1 MAAIDT
7 AIRTL
12 DALIASLEGPSGLP
26 PGGSAAAQP
35 PGAAAPA
42 LGLEVGEAF
51 TKAHLVVGR
60 VLSAAPVEG
69 SDKLYLCS
77 VDVGED
83 KPRQVVTGLR
93 KFVAQEVLST
103 AHVVVILNLK
113 PAKLAGHVS
122 EAMILAAE
130 SSAVDGAVRVTLLA
144 PPSGAAPGERVV
156 TPAGPPAVAP
166 PKECKSAAWATVKS
180 ALRVEGGRAC
190 LGAHPLSCG
199 TAGFVTV
206 PGVPDGASIG

>member
-1 MAAIDT
+1 MTAIDT

-12 DALIASLEGPSGLP
+12 DALIASLEG
-26 PGGSAAAQP
+26 GSSEAQP
-35 PGAAAPA
+35 PVAAFPA

-77 VDVGED
+77 VDVGD

-93 KFVAQEVLST
+93 KFVAQDVLST

-130 SSAVDGAVRVTLLA
+130 STAVDGAVRVTLLA

-166 PKECKSAAWATVKS
+166 PKECKSAAWASVKS

-190 LGAHPLSCG
+190 LGAHPLCCG

>member
-1 MAAIDT
+1 VSSIQAMAAIDT

-12 DALIASLEGPSGLP
+12 DALIASLEGGR
-26 PGGSAAAQP
+26 AEAQP
-35 PGAAAPA
+35 PVAAAPA

-77 VDVGED
+77 VDVGEG

-130 SSAVDGAVRVTLLA
+130 STAVDGAVRVTLLA
-144 PPSGAAPGERVV
+144 PPSSAAPGERVV
-156 TPAGPPAVAP
+156 MPAGPPAVAP
-166 PKECKSAAWATVKS
+166 PKECKSAAWAVVKS
-180 ALRVEGGRAC
+180 ALRVEDERAC
-190 LGAHPLSCG
+190 LGAHPLCCG